1 MKISI
6 ATSVYNQEKH
16 IGTFLDAAVKIADEI
31 IIVDHFST
39 DFTEEICM
47 AYDQVKFFQRKTEPA
62 DTIRKWSIGL
72 CTGDLN
78 IFLDILDFNDDI
90 AHREMLSLCSVS
102 HSLKVTRP
110 VF

>member
-6 ATSVYNQEKH
+6 ATSVYNQEKY

-39 DFTEEICM
+39 DLTEEICM
-47 AYDQVKFFQRKTEPA
+47 AYEQVKFFRKKAQSA
-62 DTIRKWSIGL
+62 DIIRKWSIGL

-90 AHREMLSLCSVS
+90 AHREMMSLCSVS
-102 HSLKVTRP
+102 HSLKAARS